1 MTKKFSILITIK
13 KDGTP
18 SPVVYDKANAQEG
31 INAFIKARA
40 QGFEAYW
47 FQSPR
52 ADKRCKSEESR
63 QNLKEV
69 TGGVSAIMAEE
80 PEVKT
85 VKAPKKTSK
94 VAEGITDLE

>member
-18 SPVVYDKANAQEG
+18 SPVVYDKAKAQEG
-31 INAFIKARA
+31 INAFIKARE
-40 QGFEAYW
+40 QGLEAYW

-52 ADKRCKSEESR
+52 SDKRCKSEESR
-63 QNLKEV
+63 QHLKEV
-69 TGGVSAIMAEE
+69 TGGDDAPVVIEQ
-80 PEVKT
+80 EVKA

-94 VAEGITDLE
+94 IAEGITDLE

>member
-18 SPVVYDKANAQEG
+18 SPVIYDKTNAQEG

-40 QGFEAYW
+40 QGLEAYW

-63 QNLKEV
+63 QNLMEM
-69 TGGVSAIMAEE
+69 TGGIPAIVAEE
-80 PEVKT
+80 PETKT
-85 VKAPKKTSK
+85 VKAQKKASK
-94 VAEGITDLE
+94 IAEGITDLE